1 MQCNTEKKPLK
12 LQLPP
17 GYVHCAHLHGD
28 GLHPLDEL
36 LRDLVRGHRAVLH
49 QHEPARAAA
58 DGDAGVPPHLHTY
71 RFTIVWFSANII
83 EKQICDMRS
92 SACISNDWVLCKPY
106 HEIVL
111 SSAAPYPGHGGVAG
125 ELDADPGPALVDAEH
140 EPVVQDP
147 LLLVH
152 AADAQGQAP
161 VLALPIVDEG
171 EGLPPAMI
179 C

>member
-1 MQCNTEKKPLK
+1 
-12 LQLPP
+12 
-17 GYVHCAHLHGD
+17 
-28 GLHPLDEL
+28 
-36 LRDLVRGHRAVLH
+36 
-49 QHEPARAAA
+49 
-58 DGDAGVPPHLHTY
+58 
-71 RFTIVWFSANII
+71 
-83 EKQICDMRS
+83 MRS
-92 SACISNDWVLCKPY
+92 SACIISNDLVLCKPY

-111 SSAAPYPGHGGVAG
+111 CSAAPYPGHGGVAG